1 VLNAIIVRFGPEATE
16 LISPVKT
23 VIRNGARE
31 WLLINMQQDRGS
43 AGENA

>member
-1 VLNAIIVRFGPEATE
+1 LCQPANRALGPE
-16 LISPVKT
+16 LGSGHPVKT
-23 VIRNGARE
+23 VIRNGARV